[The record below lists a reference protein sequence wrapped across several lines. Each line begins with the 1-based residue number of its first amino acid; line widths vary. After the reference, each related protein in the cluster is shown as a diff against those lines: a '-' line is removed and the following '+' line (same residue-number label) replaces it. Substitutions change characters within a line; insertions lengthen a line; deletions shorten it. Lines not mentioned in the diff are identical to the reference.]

1 MDKTL
6 FNSLIGRYVNGECS
20 TELVSDINSA
30 ITDIRVRFR
39 GSISR
44 TMSKEENAQVK
55 KLVTVKRMIR
65 NANKAIKKAS

>member
-6 FNSLIGRYVNGECS
+6 FNSLIGRYVSGECS
-20 TELVSDINSA
+20 TELISDINSA

-39 GSISR
+39 RSLSR
-44 TMSKEENAQVK
+44 RMSKEENAQVK

>member
-55 KLVTVKRMIR
+55 KLVTIKHMIR
-65 NANKAIKKAS
+65 NANKTIKKAS

>member
-20 TELVSDINSA
+20 AELVSNINSA

-39 GSISR
+39 GSLSR

-55 KLVTVKRMIR
+55 KLVTIKHMIR
-65 NANKAIKKAS
+65 NANKTIKKAS